1 MFNVAASASGQT
13 QDIQLAGRR
22 TISENMALGLRQFP
36 REMERL
42 SQITRS
48 AEEKL
53 DLNVLHS
60 EN

>member
-1 MFNVAASASGQT
+1 MA
-13 QDIQLAGRR
+13 AGRA
-22 TISENMALGLRQFP
+22 ISEIMALGLRQFP
-36 REMERL
+36 KEMERL

-48 AEEKL
+48 AEEEL

>member
-1 MFNVAASASGQT
+1 VFNVAASASGQT

-22 TISENMALGLRQFP
+22 TISEIMALGLRQFP